1 MTTKQYTIQDFNR
14 RKLPENM
21 VVTEW
26 DDFFAFMKS
35 QIKPCGT
42 KYMPTPRSEAINSNR
57 EYHGETEAWR
67 YRNFINDIL
76 KSVRH
81 GKIDYCFYVFQVRD
95 LLKYEPRITVRYL
108 ENANCFC
115 VSYEE

>member
-1 MTTKQYTIQDFNR
+1 MITKQYTTQDFNGYR
-14 RKLPENM
+14 IADKMTAP
-21 VVTEW
+21 EW
-26 DDFFAFMKS
+26 DNFFAFMKS
-35 QIKPCGT
+35 HIKPRKT
-42 KYMPTPRSEAINSNR
+42 KYMTKPDAIHVTGNE

-95 LLKYEPRITVRYL
+95 LLKYEPHIMVRYL
-108 ENANCFC
+108 ENSDCFC

>member
-1 MTTKQYTIQDFNR
+1 MMTKQYTTKSFNGYR
-14 RKLPENM
+14 IADKM
-21 VVTEW
+21 TAVEW
-26 DDFFAFMKS
+26 DDFFTYMKS

-42 KYMPTPRSEAINSNR
+42 GYMPTPRSEAINSNR

-95 LLKYEPRITVRYL
+95 LLRYEPRITVRYL
-108 ENANCFC
+108 ENSDCFR
-115 VSYEE
+115 VSYGE